1 MVSALGG
8 LEQIT
13 RDSWALEVAV
23 VLEITGT
30 RLVFAEDGSGLGRLF
45 ATVGL

>member
-1 MVSALGG
+1 MVSTLGG
-8 LEQIT
+8 LEQMT

-23 VLEITGT
+23 VLEIRGT
-30 RLVFAEDGSGLGRLF
+30 TFVFAWAMRGLGRLF